1 MGSGDG
7 WQRPSWIPV
16 GVDVPEMFPVLGQ
29 RTPVIPRAVQIAAY
43 EVYTKVEGPQL
54 SLITAEHR
62 GGFSV
67 LELAAYLYARA
78 YPLEEWSWR
87 VDQALRRG
95 RWAVT
100 R

>member
-1 MGSGDG
+1 MSGGDG
-7 WQRPSWIPV
+7 WKRPSWVPA

-29 RTPVIPRAVQIAAY
+29 RTPVIPRVVQVAAY
-43 EVYTKVEGPQL
+43 EVYAKIEGPQI

-67 LELAAYLYARA
+67 AELAAYLYARGF
-78 YPLEEWSWR
+78 PPEEWSSR

-95 RWAVT
+95 RWATT